1 MKRLNKYILLI
12 LALFSMTLSSCSFS
26 SDSTN
31 DKEENVK
38 SEEELKLIS
47 QGISYVKLE
56 LASASVTP
64 KGSRTA
70 LPDFSA
76 ESDEEKAARYSGFI
90 EFILQAERGSSAIQ
104 KIWTNTVD
112 GEGNVTKTAYQAF
125 VEDSIFPLGYYPQNT
140 SSDEYPGTYP
150 DTIEWKFTLYAYYG
164 GTLPEYGF
172 PTDSVYF
179 ESDEVTKNIH
189 PRTTLDGAAKTVQ
202 FELTRKGDYKFS
214 SEEEKKGSIGIIL
227 NYVANSGVSSVKAK
241 LYKVGETSEQVGTE
255 QTLEDKTSYSATE
268 LPEGNYYVDFALY
281 GENELYICTVREY
294 ACVINNL
301 ESKSTLT
308 VDPNGT
314 FTITYKYK
322 DGSTS
327 KDVDFFAESAT
338 VPAKY
343 TRLSGDVT
351 FPVTSAF
358 DSENNFVKDNIF
370 LGWYESK
377 TSATRITDIPAGTRA
392 GNITLYGKFIHKNE
406 QPDCAGVQFKYDES
420 TDATTANFKVGHKLT
435 ATPYYN
441 DGTSDKPFLGTI
453 ASWKWYYGVGES
465 WTEIPATDVTID
477 TDASNADSTPASSSI
492 WLKPA
497 YAGKKIKVEVVQK
510 YKIEESAT
518 SGIFD
523 ATENTSSSVDASET
537 ESTVANGTLKVDPDF
552 ELGYNYE
559 SGKAVPIVR
568 SSTTLDN
575 TKINKPSGYDSKIY
589 DANHTSDKTNWTMA
603 KFTIAPSV
611 EFSTDTAAP
620 TSTAKLAATISA
632 TGYDDLTVENC
643 ILVTVKYE
651 VPSADDVKALIWK
664 AADGTDVLECI
675 NSGKVV
681 FKANKIGELPIVT
694 SISSGNTPSVRTTL
708 AEVANLD
715 NIGSQY
721 NCSGSLNVGFKESGT
736 SGDEG
741 YIAPSDKINV
751 TLSTDCIG
759 TRILIKDIKVP
770 DDITVG
776 KPFTLEALDD
786 SSKATGVKIVTK
798 YNDIVWTFKFGST
811 NISGGEGV
819 NTTYTINQA
828 DYRAA
833 TAGGGSNTFSAT
845 GVRTYP
851 QIGEQTITLT
861 GKVILK
867 GEMSDKTFTYAG
879 PAKNKGDSV
888 SMNEL
893 NPSSLTS
900 NTDKNSGATI
910 ECTASVSSTVSS
922 EGTVNV
928 TIKADGY
935 SDKTVTVSGIPI
947 KPSAPEIGGGGGG
960 SSGSGGIALKTGN
973 DLYGV
978 SVGHVAFN
986 SYLTDPYKYEFT
998 RASCANLNTSYNSM
1012 KVSQLNAV
1020 YITKT
1025 GSSEFDDNT
1034 QTLISSIATEF
1045 AAYGETGWH
1054 SIPHEPSG
1062 INGEFT
1068 SPVATNTTHSLCLS
1082 LRTKMVGRYNNEDYY
1097 YDSGR
1102 NVWHNY
1108 DYSSEYVA
1116 TEFAGDGLSCQV
1128 EDGLT
1133 ISIMAH
1139 PSAMANVPYDPL
1151 ENNGKRGLKNIN
1163 VEINL
1168 TDLKLSST
1176 KADGKVTLKLA
1187 DNLPK
1192 TYTITQW
1199 RIDGKSISSFKTD
1212 EGISTGIVGVTGT
1225 KEAAYL
1231 EFTLADLKDGTYQVS
1246 AYGKDENGIE
1256 YTSGASIV
1264 VSN

>member
-76 ESDEEKAARYSGFI
+76 ETAEEKAERYSGFI
-90 EFILQAERGSSAIQ
+90 EFKLQAERGSSMIQ

-112 GEGNVTKTAYQAF
+112 GEGKVTKTAYQAF
-125 VEDSIFPLGYYPQNT
+125 VKDSIFPLGYYPENT
-140 SSDEYPGTYP
+140 SSDEYPE
-150 DTIEWKFTLYAYYG
+150 TIEWKFTLYAYYG
-164 GTLPEYGF
+164 GTLSELGPK
-172 PTDSVYF
+172 DSVYF

-189 PRTTLDGAAKTVQ
+189 PRTTLDDANKTVK

-214 SEEEKKGSIGIIL
+214 SKEEKKGSIGIIL

-241 LYKVGETSEQVGTE
+241 LYKVGETEAIGGEENLS
-255 QTLEDKTSYSATE
+255 DINIYSKQE

-281 GENELYICTVREY
+281 GDNELYICTVREY

-322 DGSTS
+322 NDTSTT
-327 KDVDFFAESAT
+327 DVDFFASAAD
-338 VPAKY
+338 VPSKY

-351 FPVTSAF
+351 FPVTNAF
-358 DSENNFVKDNIF
+358 DAENEFVKDNIF
-370 LGWYESK
+370 LGWYESE
-377 TSATRITDIPAGTRA
+377 TSTTRITDIPAGTRA

-441 DGTSDKPFLGTI
+441 DGSSDTDFLGTI

-465 WTEIPATDVTID
+465 WTEITDVTID

-510 YKIEESAT
+510 YKIAETASG
-518 SGIFD
+518 SGIYNAPD
-523 ATENTSSSVDASET
+523 NSDTDSTET
-537 ESTVANGTLKVDPDF
+537 ESTVAKGTLAVDDTGF

-568 SSTTLDN
+568 TSTTLDN

-589 DANHTSDKTNWTMA
+589 DANHVSDKTNWTMA
-603 KFTIAPSV
+603 KFSIVPSV
-611 EFSTDTAAP
+611 VFSTDTTAP
-620 TSTAKLAATISA
+620 ASAAKLAAKISA
-632 TGYDDLTVENC
+632 DGYDDLTVENC
-643 ILVTVKYE
+643 IFVTVKYAA
-651 VPSADDVKALIWK
+651 PSADDVKALIWK
-664 AADGTDVLECI
+664 AGDGTDVLECI

-681 FKANKIGELPIVT
+681 FKANEIGGFPIVT
-694 SISSGNTPSVRTTL
+694 SISSGNTPSVQTTL

-736 SGDEG
+736 SGDVG
-741 YIAPSDKINV
+741 YIAPSDKIDV
-751 TLSTDCIG
+751 TLSTDYIG

-798 YNDIVWTFKFGST
+798 YNDIVWTFKFGRT

-845 GVRTYP
+845 GVRNYP
-851 QIGEQTITLT
+851 IIGAQTITLT
-861 GKVILK
+861 GKTILL
-867 GEMSDKTFTYAG
+867 GEMSDQTFRYVG
-879 PAKNKGDSV
+879 PAKKEGDEV

-893 NPSSLTS
+893 NPSSLTE
-900 NTDKNSGATI
+900 NTDANSHEQI
-910 ECTASVSSTVSS
+910 DCIASVSSTVSS
-922 EGTVNV
+922 EGKVNV

-947 KPSAPEIGGGGGG
+947 KPSAPEIGGGGG
-960 SSGSGGIALKTGN
+960 SSGSGGIALKTGD
-973 DLYGV
+973 DLDGV

-998 RASCANLNTSYNSM
+998 RASCENLNPLYNSM
-1012 KVSQLNAV
+1012 NVSQLNAV

-1025 GSSEFDDNT
+1025 APSGVDDNT
-1034 QTLISSIATEF
+1034 QTLISSIAGQF

-1108 DYSSEYVA
+1108 DYSFEYVA

-1128 EDGLT
+1128 EGGLT

-1139 PSAMANVPYDPL
+1139 PSAMANVPYDPI

-1199 RIDGKSISSFKTD
+1199 RIDGMSISDFK
-1212 EGISTGIVGVTGT
+1212 EAESPTGIVGVTGA
-1225 KEAAYL
+1225 KEDAHL
-1231 EFTLADLKDGTYQVS
+1231 EFTLSDLKDGTYQVS

>member
-26 SDSTN
+26 SDSTS

-112 GEGNVTKTAYQAF
+112 GEGKVTKTAYQAF

-179 ESDEVTKNIH
+179 VSDEVTKNIH
-189 PRTTLDGAAKTVQ
+189 PRTTLDDAAKTVQ

-214 SEEEKKGSIGIIL
+214 SKEEKKGSIGIIL

-241 LYKVGETSEQVGTE
+241 LYKVGETEAIGGEENLS
-255 QTLEDKTSYSATE
+255 DINIYSKQE

-322 DGSTS
+322 DDTSTT
-327 KDVDFFAESAT
+327 DVDFFAENAA

-370 LGWYESK
+370 LGWYESE

-392 GNITLYGKFIHKNE
+392 GNITLYGKFIHKSE
-406 QPDCAGVQFKYDES
+406 QPDCAGVKFTYDDGTE
-420 TDATTANFKVGHKLT
+420 ATTETLASLLKVGHKII

-441 DGTSDKPFLGTI
+441 DGTSDVPFLGTI
-453 ASWKWYYGVGES
+453 ASWKWYYEEGEN

-497 YAGKKIKVEVVQK
+497 YAEKKIKVVVVQK
-510 YKIEESAT
+510 YTIAETASG
-518 SGIFD
+518 SGIYD
-523 ATENTSSSVDASET
+523 APENTTSPVDSSVT
-537 ESTVANGTLKVDPDF
+537 ESTVAKGTLFVPTDF
-552 ELGYNYE
+552 KLGYNYTD
-559 SGKAVPIVR
+559 GNPVPVVR
-568 SSTTLDN
+568 STTALDN
-575 TKINKPSGYDSKIY
+575 SKINAPSLASKVY
-589 DANHTSDKTNWTMA
+589 DANHSSESSWTMNSLSVTPTVA
-603 KFTIAPSV
+603 FNSAENAPES
-611 EFSTDTAAP
+611 SYYLGAI
-620 TSTAKLAATISA
+620 ISA
-632 TGYDDLTVENC
+632 AGYDDLVVNDC
-643 ILVTVKYE
+643 IFVTVKYDA
-651 VPSADDVKALIWK
+651 PSEAAVQGIIWK
-664 AADGTDVLECI
+664 SADGTDVLECI
-675 NSGKVV
+675 NMGKIA
-681 FKANKIGELPIVT
+681 FKSDKIGELPIVA
-694 SISSGNTPSVRTTL
+694 SVSSGNTPAANSEL
-708 AEVANLD
+708 ADVANL
-715 NIGSQY
+715 NKSGAQY
-721 NCSGSLNVGFKESGT
+721 TCSGTLKVGYKASGT
-736 SGDEG
+736 SGAAC
-741 YIAPSDKINV
+741 YIAASDLTTV
-751 TLSTDCIG
+751 TLSSDYIG

-811 NISGGEGV
+811 DISGGEGV

-828 DYRAA
+828 NYRAA

-861 GKVILK
+861 GKAILK
-867 GEMSDKTFTYAG
+867 GEMSDQTFRYVG
-879 PAKNKGDSV
+879 PAKKEGDAV
-888 SMNEL
+888 YMNEL

-900 NTDKNSGATI
+900 NTDKNSNATI
-910 ECTASVSSTVSS
+910 ECRAAVSSPVSS
-922 EGTVNV
+922 DGKVTVKV
-928 TIKADGY
+928 TADGY
-935 SDKTVTVSGIPI
+935 KDMNVTVSGIPI

-960 SSGSGGIALKTGN
+960 SSGSGGIALKT
-973 DLYGV
+973 DAELYGV

-998 RASCANLNTSYNSM
+998 RAYCEILNSLYNSM
-1012 KVSQLNAV
+1012 NVSQLNAV

-1025 GSSEFDDNT
+1025 APSGVDDNT
-1034 QTLISSIATEF
+1034 QTLISSIAGQF

-1068 SPVATNTTHSLCLS
+1068 SPVATNTTHELRLS
-1082 LRTKMVGRYNNEDYY
+1082 LRTKMVGTLGGVTYY

-1102 NVWHNY
+1102 NVWHNS
-1108 DYSSEYVA
+1108 DYTTEYTA
-1116 TEFAGDGLSCQV
+1116 TEFASTGLECTV
-1128 EDGLT
+1128 EGGT
-1133 ISIMAH
+1133 ISITAH

-1176 KADGKVTLKLA
+1176 KADGIVTLKLA

-1212 EGISTGIVGVTGT
+1212 EATPGVLGVTGDKAT
-1225 KEAAYL
+1225 AYL